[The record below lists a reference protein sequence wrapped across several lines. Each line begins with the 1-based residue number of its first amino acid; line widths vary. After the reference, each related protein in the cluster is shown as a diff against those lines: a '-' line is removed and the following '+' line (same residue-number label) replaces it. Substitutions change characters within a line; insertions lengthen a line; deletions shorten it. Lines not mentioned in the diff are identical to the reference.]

1 MLTHPTLDQLDRL
14 QLKGMAEALQ
24 EQLNTDQIE
33 QLSFD
38 ERFGLLV
45 DREAAERDRRRLK
58 TRLSKAKLR
67 HDACIEDIDFRTRRG
82 LDKKVILDLASCE
95 WVDKHRN
102 VLICGPTG
110 VGKSFLA
117 CALAHKAC
125 REGHSVRYART
136 SRLLDELALARAD
149 GSLPRVMTRLAST
162 HVLVPRRFW
171 SRTADRSPA
180 ARPARNCRRPTRP
193 EIHHHHRPAT
203 SQHLGTKRSATPP
216 SPMPSLT
223 ASSTAPTTST
233 SKENPCEKRTPHET
247 KPDTQPDN
255 PSHQRRYAQTPNPGV
270 RHRS

>member
-1 MLTHPTLDQLDRL
+1 MLTHPTLDQLDA
-14 QLKGMAEALQ
+14 LKLTGMAEALA
-24 EQLNTDQIE
+24 EQMNTDQIE

-67 HDACIEDIDFRTRRG
+67 HTACIEDIDFRTRRG

-95 WVDKHRN
+95 WVAKHRN

-110 VGKSFLA
+110 VGKSYLA

-149 GSLPRVMTRLAST
+149 GSLPRAMTRLAKT
-162 HVLVPRRFW
+162 HVLVLDDFGLAPLTDPQRRDLLEVIEDRHGLR
-171 SRTADRSPA
+171 STIITAQLPVSTWHETIGEPTIADAILDRLIHSAYLLDLQGESMRKNA
-180 ARPARNCRRPTRP
+180 ANRNEAGHPTR
-193 EIHHHHRPAT
+193 
-203 SQHLGTKRSATPP
+203 
-216 SPMPSLT
+216 
-223 ASSTAPTTST
+223 
-233 SKENPCEKRTPHET
+233 
-247 KPDTQPDN
+247 
-255 PSHQRRYAQTPNPGV
+255 
-270 RHRS
+270 

>member
-14 QLKGMAEALQ
+14 QLKGMAEALA

-95 WVDKHRN
+95 WVTKHRN

-125 REGHSVRYART
+125 REGHSVRYARA

-162 HVLVPRRFW
+162 HVLVLDDFGLAPLTDPQRRDLLEVVEDRHGLK
-171 SRTADRSPA
+171 STIITAQLPVNTWHETIGEPTIADAILDRLIHSA
-180 ARPARNCRRPTRP
+180 YHLDLQGESMRKKNATRNEAGHPTR
-193 EIHHHHRPAT
+193 
-203 SQHLGTKRSATPP
+203 
-216 SPMPSLT
+216 
-223 ASSTAPTTST
+223 
-233 SKENPCEKRTPHET
+233 
-247 KPDTQPDN
+247 
-255 PSHQRRYAQTPNPGV
+255 
-270 RHRS
+270 